1 MSRAAAR
8 ELDMIDGGTA
18 MVGVVLQQATF
29 PHLQIRSGE
38 TCESL
43 TQSVGTNQLLERRPP
58 NLPMENVMKYALIIA
73 AVTGICVAVPASAE
87 EVGVGVGPVGVT
99 VGAGHD
105 RDRERDSDRTVI
117 RDRDEHRD
125 RDTVV
130 IKKDHDRDGDRDHD
144 KTIIDRR

>member
-1 MSRAAAR
+1 MRFPRFDSFHADMRNQAR
-8 ELDMIDGGTA
+8 DAGTEARLVRSTTIASQYQENA
-18 MVGVVLQQATF
+18 M
-29 PHLQIRSGE
+29 R
-38 TCESL
+38 
-43 TQSVGTNQLLERRPP
+43 
-58 NLPMENVMKYALIIA
+58 YALVIA
-73 AVTGICVAVPASAE
+73 AVAGICAAVPASAE

-105 RDRERDSDRTVI
+105 RDRDRDHDRTIV

-125 RDTVV
+125 RDTVI